1 MKMPYKGNFKIASE
15 FGMRID
21 PINGENTFHSG
32 LDLVSLDS
40 KDVLSVED
48 GVVVR
53 SRIVTDPSN
62 RTSEWGN
69 YIAIRSAQNEER
81 VIYYCHLSKRI
92 ASCGDIVKAGD
103 IIGIEGSSGRSTGS
117 HLHFEVRLNNIST
130 DPSAILNLPNQA
142 GYIHKN
148 KTNPTH
154 DWSKEA
160 VEWAVQNKILLGD
173 GNGKLRLFEPVTRE
187 ECTVL
192 LHRLFKIL
200 MKGE

>member
-1 MKMPYKGNFKIASE
+1 MKIPYKGKFKIASG

-48 GVVVR
+48 GIVVR
-53 SRIVTDPSN
+53 SRIVTDPSS

-69 YIAIRSAQNEER
+69 YIAIRSTQNEER

-92 ASCGDIVKAGD
+92 ANYGDIVKAGD
-103 IIGIEGSSGRSTGS
+103 VIGIEGSSGRSTGS
-117 HLHFEVRLNNIST
+117 HLHFEIRLNNISI
-130 DPSAILNLPNQA
+130 DPSVLLKLPNKA
-142 GYIHKN
+142 GYIHEN
-148 KTNPTH
+148 KPNPTH

-173 GNGKLRLFEPVTRE
+173 GSGDLRLGESVTRE

-192 LHRLFKIL
+192 LHRIFKIL
-200 MKGE
+200 KRGE